1 MAQEY
6 QNFMPGEV
14 IFHEGDG
21 GFTMYVIAEGQV
33 KVQTGQGH
41 KSVTLAELG
50 PGEVLGEMALVT
62 DEPRSATAVAVTQT
76 KLRAYQVDELVKML
90 EENPGIAVRIIELLA
105 ERLRKT
111 NQLLTEATTTAS

>member
-21 GFTMYVIAEGQV
+21 GFTMYVITEGQV

>member
-1 MAQEY
+1 MVLPLILALLLAVA
-6 QNFMPGEV
+6 EV
-14 IFHEGDG
+14 AVVARTQLELVNGAREGARVAAVSPEPSDA
-21 GFTMYVIAEGQV
+21 VAA
-33 KVQTGQGH
+33 VQ
-41 KSVTLAELG
+41 
-50 PGEVLGEMALVT
+50 EVLGEMALVT